1 MRRNT
6 HSQTPLQRTLK
17 EPQKVSVLERC
28 PCLAEKRVM
37 LFKSKRRPLLEQNT
51 KEIMEEILESPNYTS
66 SNRRLCEKTVILQ
79 TNSTETIIKTQQ
91 NRFSAYS
98 RSSTNSHLS
107 TTAIFLADSPYIHS
121 CEQPLYN
128 GHFPLSPR
136 SSLQI
141 KFNCNSFDAK
151 IVGN

>member
-1 MRRNT
+1 M
-6 HSQTPLQRTLK
+6 
-17 EPQKVSVLERC
+17 SVLERC

-91 NRFSAYS
+91 NRFLHTDEPPLTATSLQ
-98 RSSTNSHLS
+98 RPFFWRTVHTFTLVNNLS
-107 TTAIFLADSPYIHS
+107 TTATLL
-121 CEQPLYN
+121 CPL
-128 GHFPLSPR
+128 GRRCREVQL
-136 SSLQI
+136 
-141 KFNCNSFDAK
+141 
-151 IVGN
+151 

>member
-1 MRRNT
+1 
-6 HSQTPLQRTLK
+6 
-17 EPQKVSVLERC
+17 
-28 PCLAEKRVM
+28 M
-37 LFKSKRRPLLEQNT
+37 LFKSKRRPLLEQNS

-98 RSSTNSHLS
+98 RSSTNGHLS

-136 SSLQI
+136 SSL
-141 KFNCNSFDAK
+141 
-151 IVGN
+151 